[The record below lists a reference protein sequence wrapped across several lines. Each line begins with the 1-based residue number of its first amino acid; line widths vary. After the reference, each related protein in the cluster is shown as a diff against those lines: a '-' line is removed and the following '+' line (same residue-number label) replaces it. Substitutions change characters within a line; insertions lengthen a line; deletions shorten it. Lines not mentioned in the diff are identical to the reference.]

1 MLSVYSEIGKLK
13 KVLLH
18 EPGEELNNLT
28 PKYLEELLFDDI
40 PWLPLAKKEHQA
52 FAKAFKDNGVEVVY
66 LTDLVC
72 QSIYNEQIRK
82 EFIEQFVKD
91 LNIPFEKLSK
101 LLYEYLLKIKDVRT
115 LVLKCIAGIKEDEL
129 PKKDEPSLSDFVPHS
144 IFIANPIPNLYF
156 TRDPFVVINDGV
168 MINHMYSSTRRRET
182 IFADFI
188 FKYHPDYKDTPKYYG
203 NSYEWST
210 EGGDFLNLNDHM
222 VAIGISQR
230 TEPGAIDQL
239 AVNFFKDVPFGLILN
254 VPTSIPQLLSVI
266 LLYHSYNSKIDCI
279 DSNCGSVP
287 CVFFES

>member
-91 LNIPFEKLSK
+91 LNIPFEKLSN

-129 PKKDEPSLSDFVPHS
+129 PKKD
-144 IFIANPIPNLYF
+144 
-156 TRDPFVVINDGV
+156 
-168 MINHMYSSTRRRET
+168 
-182 IFADFI
+182 
-188 FKYHPDYKDTPKYYG
+188 
-203 NSYEWST
+203 
-210 EGGDFLNLNDHM
+210 
-222 VAIGISQR
+222 
-230 TEPGAIDQL
+230 
-239 AVNFFKDVPFGLILN
+239 
-254 VPTSIPQLLSVI
+254 
-266 LLYHSYNSKIDCI
+266 
-279 DSNCGSVP
+279 
-287 CVFFES
+287 